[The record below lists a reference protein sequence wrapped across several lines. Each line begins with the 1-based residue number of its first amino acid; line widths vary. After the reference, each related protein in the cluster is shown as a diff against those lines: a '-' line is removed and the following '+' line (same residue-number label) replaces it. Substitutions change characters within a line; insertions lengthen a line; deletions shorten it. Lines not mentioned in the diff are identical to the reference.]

1 VESSDLAESAVAD
14 TPTGPS
20 GTGPS
25 GTGPSGATAADAI
38 EPSDDEGAPH
48 LTPRQMSVLVVAIF
62 VAGLC
67 SIVYELLI
75 GTASSYFL
83 GDSIQQFS
91 ITIGLFMAAMGL
103 GSYLSRG
110 LTDRALRQFV
120 VVEIALAIIG
130 GCSIPAL
137 YVLFAF
143 TELYQ
148 PAMMLLIVVIGGLTG
163 LEIPILV
170 MMLRRQTTLKK
181 NLSNVLSLDY
191 LGALAATLLFPF
203 VLLPMLGIFRSSLAV
218 GLLNLVIALVVL
230 RAFRDELEP
239 AAHQSY
245 VTWSA
250 LAGVALIGM
259 FIGSPHLLKPWHNA
273 VYEDR
278 VVMVKETPYQ
288 KIVMTRGGDD
298 VRLFL
303 DGNLQFSSV
312 DEYRYHEALVHPAM
326 AAAPRRANV
335 LVLGGGDGMAVR
347 EILKHADVER
357 VTLVDL
363 DPAMTELA
371 LNHPVLIQLNQRAL
385 EDARVT
391 VVNDDA
397 MLYLRAATER
407 WDVIIGDLPDPNNTG
422 LSRLY
427 SREFFGLVK
436 RRLAETGLF
445 ITQAT
450 SPMFARKAFWCIDAS
465 IRGAGMVTKP
475 YHAYVPSFG
484 DWGFVMASRHPVNVE
499 GLHIEVPTRF
509 LDDETVPRLFV
520 FERDLRG
527 GDVELS
533 TLDEPKVL
541 TYYLAGWKRWD

>member
-1 VESSDLAESAVAD
+1 VANSDAE
-14 TPTGPS
+14 PNGGPEL
-20 GTGPS
+20 
-25 GTGPSGATAADAI
+25 ADA
-38 EPSDDEGAPH
+38 PP
-48 LTPRQMSVLVVAIF
+48 LNRRQMSVLVVAIF

-75 GTASSYFL
+75 ATASSYFL

-103 GSYLSRG
+103 GSYLSRR
-110 LTDRALRQFV
+110 LTDQALRQFV
-120 VVEIALAIIG
+120 VVEIALAIVG

-137 YVLFAF
+137 YAFFAF
-143 TELYQ
+143 SELYQ
-148 PAMMLLIVVIGGLTG
+148 PAMMLFIVTVGALTG

-170 MMLRRQTTLKK
+170 LMLRRQTNLKE

-203 VLLPMLGIFRSSLAV
+203 VLLPMLGIFRSSLVV
-218 GLLNLVIALVVL
+218 GLLNLAIAFVVM
-230 RAFRDELEP
+230 RAFKRELGGP
-239 AAHQSY
+239 RRRSFGMVGGFAAA
-245 VTWSA
+245 A
-250 LAGVALIGM
+250 LLAM
-259 FIGSPHLLKPWHNA
+259 FVLSPQLLKPWHNA

-278 VVMVKETPYQ
+278 VVMVRQTAYQ

-298 VRLFL
+298 LRLFL

-326 AAAPRRANV
+326 AAAPQRGNI
-335 LVLGGGDGMAVR
+335 LVLGGGDGMVVR
-347 EILKHADVER
+347 ELLKHDAVAS

-371 LNHPVLIQLNQRAL
+371 RTHRVLKELNAGAMADP
-385 EDARVT
+385 RVA
-391 VVNDDA
+391 VVNQDA
-397 MLYLRAATER
+397 FVFLGKTSKRF
-407 WDVIIGDLPDPNNTG
+407 DVIIGDLPDPNNTG

-436 RRLAETGLF
+436 RRLAETGVYV
-445 ITQAT
+445 TQAT
-450 SPMFARKAFWCIDAS
+450 SPMFARDAFWCIERS
-465 IRGAGMVTKP
+465 IHAAGFETHP

-484 DWGFVMASRHPVNVE
+484 DWGFVMASRRPIDVKALRV
-499 GLHIEVPTRF
+499 EVPSRF
-509 LDDETVPRLFV
+509 LDDDTLERMFV
-520 FERDLRG
+520 FERDLRRPK
-527 GDVELS
+527 VALS

-541 TYYLAGWKRWD
+541 AYYLKGWKRWE

>member
-1 VESSDLAESAVAD
+1 M
-14 TPTGPS
+14 
-20 GTGPS
+20 
-25 GTGPSGATAADAI
+25 
-38 EPSDDEGAPH
+38 GAPRVASSASESEPRDIDVDETEAVETGGETTSQTSP
-48 LTPRQMSVLVVAIF
+48 LSPRQMSVLVVAIF

-83 GDSIQQFS
+83 GDSIRQFS

-103 GSYLSRG
+103 GSYLSRQ
-110 LTDRALRQFV
+110 LSDRALQQFV
-120 VVEIALAIIG
+120 IVEIALAIIG

-137 YVLFAF
+137 YALFAF

-148 PAMMLLIVVIGGLTG
+148 PAMILLIVAIGALTG

-218 GLLNLVIALVVL
+218 GLLNLAIALLVL
-230 RAFRDELEP
+230 RTFRDELEKSTR
-239 AAHQSY
+239 QSY
-245 VTWSA
+245 VTASA
-250 LAGVALIGM
+250 VAGLGLVAM
-259 FIGSPHLLKPWHNA
+259 FVASPQLLKPWHNA

-278 VVMVKETPYQ
+278 VVMMKETPYQ
-288 KIVMTRGGDD
+288 KIVMTRGQDD

-326 AAAPRRANV
+326 QAAPVTGRV

-347 EILKHADVER
+347 EILKHDVER

-363 DPAMTELA
+363 DPAMTTLA
-371 LNHPVLIQLNQRAL
+371 RQHPILKKLNEEAFSDP
-385 EDARVT
+385 RVT
-391 VVNDDA
+391 VVNEDA
-397 MLYLRAATER
+397 MLFLRDSTVR
-407 WDVIIGDLPDPNNTG
+407 WDVIVGDLPDPNNTA

-427 SREFFGLVK
+427 SREFFGLVGK
-436 RRLAETGLF
+436 RLAATGVYV
-445 ITQAT
+445 TQAT
-450 SPMFARKAFWCIDAS
+450 SPMFAREAFWCIETS
-465 IRGAGMVTKP
+465 IRAAGFSTRP

-484 DWGFVMASRHPVNVE
+484 DWGFVMAARQAIDVDA
-499 GLHIEVPTRF
+499 LHVEVPTRF
-509 LDDETVPRLFV
+509 LDDETLPRLFV

-527 GDVELS
+527 GDVDLS
-533 TLDEPKVL
+533 TLDDPKVL
-541 TYYLAGWKRWD
+541 AYYLKGWKRWD

>member
-1 VESSDLAESAVAD
+1 
-14 TPTGPS
+14 
-20 GTGPS
+20 
-25 GTGPSGATAADAI
+25 
-38 EPSDDEGAPH
+38 
-48 LTPRQMSVLVVAIF
+48 MSVLVVAIF

-103 GSYLSRG
+103 GSYLSRR

-120 VVEIALAIIG
+120 LVEIALAIIG

-137 YVLFAF
+137 YALFAF
-143 TELYQ
+143 TDLYQ
-148 PAMMLLIVVIGGLTG
+148 PAMMLLIVVIGALTG

-218 GLLNLVIALVVL
+218 GLLNLAIAMLVL
-230 RAFRDELEP
+230 RTFRSELEP
-239 AAHQSY
+239 TVRQSY
-245 VTWSA
+245 VTASA
-250 LAGVALIGM
+250 LAGVGLLAM
-259 FIGSPHLLKPWHNA
+259 FIASPQLLKPWHDA

-278 VVMVKETPYQ
+278 VVMVKQTPYQ
-288 KIVMTRGGDD
+288 KIVMTRGQDD

-312 DEYRYHEALVHPAM
+312 DEYRYHEALIHPAM
-326 AAAPRRANV
+326 QGAPRQANV

-347 EILKHADVER
+347 EILKHPGVER

-371 LNHPVLIQLNQRAL
+371 RRHPILKRLNASAL
-385 EDARVT
+385 DDPRVT
-391 VVNDDA
+391 VVNEDA
-397 MLYLRAATER
+397 MLFLRAASER
-407 WDVIIGDLPDPNNTG
+407 WDVVVGDLPDPNNTA

-436 RRLAETGLF
+436 KRLAKTGVYV
-445 ITQAT
+445 TQAT
-450 SPMFARKAFWCIDAS
+450 SPMFARKAYWCIEAS
-465 IRGAGMVTKP
+465 IRAVGFQTRP

-484 DWGFVMASRHPVNVE
+484 DWGFVMAAQQDIDVGRLRV
-499 GLHIEVPTRF
+499 EVPTRF
-509 LDDETVPRLFV
+509 IDDETLPRLFV

-541 TYYLAGWKRWD
+541 AYYLEGWRRWD

>member
-1 VESSDLAESAVAD
+1 VGAPRVASSVDTTDAPVDGEVDEKLTEKVAVD
-14 TPTGPS
+14 GPS
-20 GTGPS
+20 PDGP
-25 GTGPSGATAADAI
+25 A
-38 EPSDDEGAPH
+38 

-103 GSYLSRG
+103 GSYLSRR
-110 LTDRALRQFV
+110 LTDQALRQFV
-120 VVEIALAIIG
+120 IVEIALAIGG

-137 YVLFAF
+137 YALFAF
-143 TELYQ
+143 TDLYQ
-148 PAMMLLIVVIGGLTG
+148 PAMMLLIIGIGALTG

-181 NLSNVLSLDY
+181 NISNVLSLDY

-218 GLLNLVIALVVL
+218 GLLNLAIALLVL
-230 RAFRDELEP
+230 RTFRDELEP
-239 AAHQSY
+239 SQRQSY
-245 VTWSA
+245 VTASA
-250 LAGVALIGM
+250 LAGLALCGM
-259 FIGSPHLLKPWHNA
+259 FVASPQLLKPWHNA

-278 VVMVKETPYQ
+278 VVMMEETPYQ
-288 KIVMTRGGDD
+288 KIVMTRGQDD

-312 DEYRYHEALVHPAM
+312 DEYRYHEALIHPAM
-326 AAAPRRANV
+326 QAAPHKAQV

-347 EILKHADVER
+347 EILKHAEVQA

-363 DPAMTELA
+363 DPAMTKLSR
-371 LNHPVLIQLNQRAL
+371 NHPVLKRLNGGAF
-385 EDARVT
+385 EDPKVT
-391 VVNDDA
+391 VVNEDA
-397 MLYLRAATER
+397 MVFLRDHDQR
-407 WDVIIGDLPDPNNTG
+407 WDVVVGDLPDPNNTA

-427 SREFFGLVK
+427 SREFFGLVRK
-436 RRLAETGLF
+436 RLAETGVYV
-445 ITQAT
+445 TQST
-450 SPMFARKAFWCIDAS
+450 SPMFARKAFWCIEAS
-465 IRGAGMVTKP
+465 IRAAGFATRP
-475 YHAYVPSFG
+475 YHTYVPSFG
-484 DWGFVMASRHPVNVE
+484 DWGFVMAARQDIDVE
-499 GLHIEVPTRF
+499 ALHVEVPTRF
-509 LDDETVPRLFV
+509 LDDATLPRLFV

-533 TLDEPKVL
+533 TLDDPKVL
-541 TYYLAGWKRWD
+541 AYYLQGWKRWD

>member
-1 VESSDLAESAVAD
+1 
-14 TPTGPS
+14 
-20 GTGPS
+20 
-25 GTGPSGATAADAI
+25 
-38 EPSDDEGAPH
+38 
-48 LTPRQMSVLVVAIF
+48 MSVLVVAIF

-83 GDSIQQFS
+83 GDSIRQFS

-103 GSYLSRG
+103 GSYLSRQ
-110 LTDRALRQFV
+110 LSDRALRQFV
-120 VVEIALAIIG
+120 IVEIALAIIG

-137 YVLFAF
+137 YALFAF

-148 PAMMLLIVVIGGLTG
+148 PAMMVLIVAIGALTG

-218 GLLNLVIALVVL
+218 GLLNLAIALLVL
-230 RAFRDELEP
+230 RTFRDELDES
-239 AAHQSY
+239 ARQSY
-245 VTWSA
+245 VTASVV
-250 LAGVALIGM
+250 AGLGLVVMFVA
-259 FIGSPHLLKPWHNA
+259 SPQLLKPWHNA

-278 VVMVKETPYQ
+278 VVMMEETPYQ
-288 KIVMTRGGDD
+288 KIVMTRGQDD

-326 AAAPRRANV
+326 QAAPARGKV

-347 EILKHADVER
+347 EILKHGGVEQ

-363 DPAMTELA
+363 DPAMTDLA
-371 LNHPVLIQLNQRAL
+371 QRHPILKKLN
-385 EDARVT
+385 EDAFADPRVT
-391 VVNDDA
+391 VVNADA
-397 MLYLRAATER
+397 MLFLRGSDER
-407 WDVIIGDLPDPNNTG
+407 WDVIVGDLPDPNNTA

-427 SREFFGLVK
+427 SREFFGLIGK
-436 RRLAETGLF
+436 RLAATGVYV
-445 ITQAT
+445 TQAT
-450 SPMFARKAFWCIDAS
+450 SPMFAREAFWCIETS
-465 IRGAGMVTKP
+465 IRGAGFSTRP

-484 DWGFVMASRHPVNVE
+484 DWGLVMAARHEIDVDA
-499 GLHIEVPTRF
+499 LRIEVATKF
-509 LDDETVPRLFV
+509 LDDETLPRLFV

-533 TLDEPKVL
+533 TLDDPKVL
-541 TYYLAGWKRWD
+541 AYYLKGWKRWD